1 MLGSVRQALAVP
13 ETLFFYWLIPWMIR
27 GIRRLSRDHLA
38 TSLSAILITGG
49 LTLGYALGE
58 GNAGTAYRH
67 RAQLLS
73 FFLIFAA
80 TGLDARYG
88 SRATVTGPSQARV
101 A

>member
-1 MLGSVRQALAVP
+1 
-13 ETLFFYWLIPWMIR
+13 MIR
-27 GIRRLSRDHLA
+27 GIRGLLRDHLR
-38 TSLSAILITGG
+38 TSLSAVLITAG

-67 RAQLLS
+67 RAQLLT

-80 TGLDARYG
+80 SGLDARYG
-88 SRATVTGPSQARV
+88 SRATVTGPSPARV